1 MMTHY
6 KRGYI
11 MSKTFVTLFAALA
24 IMAILPAADA
34 NATVYAFA
42 FASFD
47 GQLTATGQMTV
58 DASNDVTAISG
69 TISGLVDQ
77 TISGVVAN
85 PSFPNAATSPDGSFI
100 YNDLFYNAA
109 KHFDIDGLVFST
121 LENATGVWNLWGNA
135 PGDYS
140 FWESVGYGNYPIQET
155 GNLTIFAAPELS
167 TWAMMLAGFA
177 GLGLAGRRPQP
188 RLAASALG

>member
-1 MMTHY
+1 
-6 KRGYI
+6 
-11 MSKTFVTLFAALA
+11 MSKTFVRLFAALA
-24 IMAILPAADA
+24 ITASLPASDA

-47 GQLTATGQMTV
+47 GQLNATGQMTV

-77 TISGVVAN
+77 SISGVVAN
-85 PSFPNAATSPDGSFI
+85 PSFPNAATSPDGSFT
-100 YNDLFYNAA
+100 YNDLFYNATQ
-109 KHFDIDGLVFST
+109 HFDIDGLVLAT
-121 LENATGVWNLWGNA
+121 VENTVGFWNLWGNS

-155 GNLTIFAAPELS
+155 GNLTVYAAPELA

-177 GLGLAGRRPQP
+177 GLGLAGRRPRP
-188 RLAASALG
+188 RLAAAALG